1 MPRILIVDDN
11 DDNLYYLQALLG
23 ASGYE
28 VLTAKNGAEALK
40 SALATPPDLI
50 ISDIL
55 MPVMD
60 GFALCRRWR
69 GEPRLAT
76 IPFVFYTATYTDPK
90 DRELGLS
97 VGADEFLVK
106 PIEPGALLQI
116 ARGLLCQKEMG
127 TLPDRSSA
135 AAEDDIFLREYNAAL
150 IRKLEDKLEDL
161 DAAYQRLEES
171 ERRFR
176 CVVEGAP
183 EGMIVQADGL
193 FRYLNPAALTLFGAG
208 TPGQVVGQPFMD
220 RVHPDYRT
228 IANERIRLMKE
239 EGKGVSVLEE
249 QYLRLD
255 GTPFDVEVSAAPFT
269 FEGCAGSIVFFRD
282 ITQRK
287 RAERA
292 LQVLEGQFRQAQKLE
307 AVGRLA
313 GGIAH
318 DFNNLLMVIRSHTEM
333 LQDRLP
339 AGDGSRR
346 NTQQVMKAIDRGASL
361 TRQMLVFSRKQVLSP
376 LVLDLNAVV
385 NETAKMLKR
394 LIGEDIELRVSLAEP
409 LWATRADP
417 DQIVQVLMNLCVNAR
432 DAMPQGGKLT
442 LVTSNVTV
450 GEAGLEN
457 RAYVAPGDYVRLSVA
472 DTGTGISKDVQEQMF
487 EPFFTTKDIGKGTGL
502 GLSTV
507 YGIVKQSGGFIWADS
522 ELGRGACFTIYLP
535 REKGVVAPVL
545 PAQTEQR
552 QRGTETLLVV
562 EDEEPLRDSIRDF
575 MGSLGYTVLTA
586 DSGQQA
592 LVMASEH
599 AGPIDLLVTDVVMPR
614 MSGRELSQTLVH
626 LRPNLKTIFMS
637 GYTDDNVV
645 RHGVGEASI
654 AFLQK
659 PFSLSTLARK
669 VRDMIGSAETR
680 Q

>member
-1 MPRILIVDDN
+1 
-11 DDNLYYLQALLG
+11 
-23 ASGYE
+23 
-28 VLTAKNGAEALK
+28 
-40 SALATPPDLI
+40 
-50 ISDIL
+50 
-55 MPVMD
+55 
-60 GFALCRRWR
+60 
-69 GEPRLAT
+69 
-76 IPFVFYTATYTDPK
+76 
-90 DRELGLS
+90 
-97 VGADEFLVK
+97 
-106 PIEPGALLQI
+106 
-116 ARGLLCQKEMG
+116 
-127 TLPDRSSA
+127 
-135 AAEDDIFLREYNAAL
+135 
-150 IRKLEDKLEDL
+150 
-161 DAAYQRLEES
+161 
-171 ERRFR
+171 
-176 CVVEGAP
+176 
-183 EGMIVQADGL
+183 
-193 FRYLNPAALTLFGAG
+193 
-208 TPGQVVGQPFMD
+208 
-220 RVHPDYRT
+220 
-228 IANERIRLMKE
+228 
-239 EGKGVSVLEE
+239 
-249 QYLRLD
+249 
-255 GTPFDVEVSAAPFT
+255 
-269 FEGCAGSIVFFRD
+269 
-282 ITQRK
+282 
-287 RAERA
+287 
-292 LQVLEGQFRQAQKLE
+292 
-307 AVGRLA
+307 
-313 GGIAH
+313 
-318 DFNNLLMVIRSHTEM
+318 
-333 LQDRLP
+333 
-339 AGDGSRR
+339 
-346 NTQQVMKAIDRGASL
+346 
-361 TRQMLVFSRKQVLSP
+361 MLVFSRKQVLSP